1 MAASKVVLNREQK
14 HYFVCLA
21 AGLESALGYVKGWRH
36 SRFESWCTA
45 ACLIELM
52 TEIELMNELWTFR
65 VAQIFI
71 AMFTIATLLSYFELN
86 ESISYT

>member
-1 MAASKVVLNREQK
+1 
-14 HYFVCLA
+14 
-21 AGLESALGYVKGWRH
+21 
-36 SRFESWCTA
+36 
-45 ACLIELM
+45 M